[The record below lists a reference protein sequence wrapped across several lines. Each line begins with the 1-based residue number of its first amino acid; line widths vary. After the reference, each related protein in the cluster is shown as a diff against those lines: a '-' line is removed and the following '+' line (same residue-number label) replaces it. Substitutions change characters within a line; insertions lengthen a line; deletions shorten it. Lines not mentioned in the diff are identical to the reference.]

1 MHKYF
6 IYIFLLILST
16 QAFGQQLADTTI
28 LDVPVDTTAPIA
40 RVWQLKDDYSRLED
54 YKMDTL
60 QTSFQI
66 YNPVLKYSPFVSHLG
81 NLGLQA
87 QTHMFFQRDPDVPFL
102 FLRPFKPYL
111 LLPENNIY
119 YNVRQPFSL
128 LEYST
133 TGQNRL
139 KREQMVRAMHTQNV
153 NPYLNFGMDI
163 KLSTSEGHYVNQK
176 GKHSG
181 FKMFG
186 SYIKGDYSVH
196 GSFAYN
202 SFTISENGGLVND
215 SIFQHTQQDPLTYDV
230 HMTDANSLT
239 RNLGA
244 QITQRYRFG
253 NESEV
258 EDTTSAT
265 GIRKLRDRTAKTGSF
280 LHTIEY
286 SRNRRFYE
294 DETPGI
300 LPSYYDHFYIDSLSS
315 YDSTFMRSLKN
326 TFQIMLDENPNRKND
341 FGARAFI
348 THELIKYGHN
358 MPNDTSVSGYS
369 LNQYNNISV
378 GAAVGHTVGG
388 GWTWLFAGRLFLI
401 GYRAGD
407 FRVTGQ
413 IDRYINAK
421 KGRSRLG
428 IAGLIRLEEPDY
440 FLQHYASNHFAWEN
454 DFKKTKEILASATI
468 ENEPLRLKLKGE
480 NSTLTDYIY
489 FGTDTIP
496 HQHRGVISIFS
507 VDLYK
512 HFQAGIFNSI
522 HRISYQLPTNNDVIR
537 IPALSYYT
545 SNFIGFVVVKNALTA
560 EIGFDLFFYTKYK
573 GLSFMPSYG
582 MFYHQDER
590 EIGNYPYLDVFINA
604 KLKRTRFFLKFDH
617 LNEGWLD
624 KNYFHVLHYPMPGR
638 AFKFGLS
645 WTFYD

>member
-6 IYIFLLILST
+6 ICIPLLILSIY
-16 QAFGQQLADTTI
+16 ASGQQSADTT
-28 LDVPVDTTAPIA
+28 LPVIPADTTAPIA
-40 RVWQLKDDYSRLED
+40 RVWQLKDNYSRLED
-54 YKMDTL
+54 YNMDTL

-66 YNPVLKYSPFVSHLG
+66 YNPVLKYSPFVSYLG

-111 LLPENNIY
+111 FLPEDNVY

-128 LEYST
+128 IEYST
-133 TGQNRL
+133 SGQNRL
-139 KREQMVRAMHTQNV
+139 KREQMVHAMHTQNV
-153 NPYLNFGMDI
+153 NPYLNFGMDL
-163 KLSTSEGHYVNQK
+163 KLSSSEGHYVNQK
-176 GKHSG
+176 GKRSS
-181 FKMFG
+181 FRMFG
-186 SYIKGDYSVH
+186 SYIKGDYSIH

-202 SFTISENGGLVND
+202 SFTIRENGGLVSD
-215 SIFQHTQQDPLTYDV
+215 SLFQNTQQDPLTYDV
-230 HMTDANSLT
+230 HMTEANSLT

-253 NESEV
+253 SMTEI
-258 EDTTSAT
+258 EDTTSIT
-265 GIRKLRDRTAKTGSF
+265 GIRKLRDKTAKTGSF
-280 LHTIEY
+280 VHTIEY
-286 SRNRRFYE
+286 SRNKRYYK
-294 DETPGI
+294 DETSGI

-315 YDSTFMRSLKN
+315 YDSTFSRSLIN
-326 TFQIMLDENPNRKND
+326 TLQIMLDENPNRKND

-348 THELIKYGHN
+348 THELIKYGN
-358 MPNDTSVSGYS
+358 NIPADTSASGYS

-378 GAAVGHTVGG
+378 GAAVGHTVGNP
-388 GWTWLFAGRLFLI
+388 WTWLFTGRLFLI

-413 IDRYINAK
+413 IDRYIEAK
-421 KGRSRLG
+421 KGRSKLG

-480 NSTLTDYIY
+480 ISTLTDYIY

-496 HQHRGVISIFS
+496 HQHRGVISILS
-507 VDLYK
+507 ADLYK

-545 SNFIGFVVVKNALTA
+545 SNFIGFVVVKNALTT
-560 EIGFDLFFYTKYK
+560 EIGFDLFYYTKYK

-604 KLKRTRFFLKFDH
+604 KLKRTRFFLKFEH